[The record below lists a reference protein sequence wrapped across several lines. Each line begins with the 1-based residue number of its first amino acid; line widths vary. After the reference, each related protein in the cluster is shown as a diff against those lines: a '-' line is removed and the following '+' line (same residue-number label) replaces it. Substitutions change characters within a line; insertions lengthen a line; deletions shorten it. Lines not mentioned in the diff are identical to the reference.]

1 MNHVPPV
8 SPRPVAAVSAALVR
22 EGRLL
27 MVRRRHPPN
36 AGYLALPGGKIE
48 AGESLG
54 DAAVRELLEETGLH
68 ATPHE
73 VLTAIDVLDHDG
85 QGRLQTHYVVV
96 VIRMAGQW
104 GVEAA
109 ADDASELYWM
119 DMAAL
124 EAAGDDVCRT
134 AAEVARRAL
143 RMEQGRNH
151 R

>member
-1 MNHVPPV
+1 MNHAPPV
-8 SPRPVAAVSAALVR
+8 FSRPVAAVSAVLVS

-36 AGYLALPGGKIE
+36 AGRLALPGGKIE

-68 ATPHE
+68 ATPCE
-73 VLTAIDVLDHDG
+73 VLTAIDVLDHDD

-119 DMAAL
+119 GMAAL
-124 EAAGDDVCRT
+124 EAAGDDVCPT
-134 AAEVARRAL
+134 AAEVARRVL
-143 RMEQGRNH
+143 RKEQGRNH